1 MCIHFD
7 YCSGKRDGS
16 TNFFCAPMMC
26 IVLCMA
32 EKCKSTVDIRKER
45 VNIRQMSKVMKGKWF
60 T

>member
-1 MCIHFD
+1 
-7 YCSGKRDGS
+7 
-16 TNFFCAPMMC
+16 MMC

-45 VNIRQMSKVMKGKWF
+45 VSIRQMSEVKGKRF